1 MKCGQTIVH
10 LQFHGIRRMR
20 GLIPLAALFAMLWAP
35 GVLQAKPKINIML
48 CTPGGGQVPF
58 YLWWSTTGTPNA
70 SNYIWISL
78 YDTNGNL
85 LPGYPTED
93 GTDYVIPASQTTD
106 PPCPLTNPTGSEPDE
121 APGAVAVALSVSGDW
136 NSASGGPEAVA
147 AAGKVNSF
155 KNIALKVDKT
165 RTLDVRHWEKRLPA
179 GQANKYTVLFEVRN
193 STKQQAKM
201 RFVYGV
207 FTKSDPERGHI
218 IPVKQRDTRGRLRIF
233 NMLTHAGA
241 PDYLIPA
248 NTPRDAPIVV
258 SDLEVDLTKDVKPTD
273 YVYLD
278 VWAIDLTNHE
288 QYPLNRIQVRP

>member
-1 MKCGQTIVH
+1 MKCGRTIVR
-10 LQFHGIRRMR
+10 LQFLGIRRMR
-20 GLIPLAALFAMLWAP
+20 GLIPLVALFAVLWAP

-48 CTPGGGQVPF
+48 CAAGGGQVPF

-70 SNYIWISL
+70 SNYIWTSL
-78 YDTNGNL
+78 YDDNGNI

-93 GTDYVIPASQTTD
+93 ETDYIIPASQTTD
-106 PPCPLTNPTGSEPDE
+106 PPCPLTSPTGSEADL
-121 APGAVAVALSVSGDW
+121 APGACVVCLSVSGDW
-136 NSASGGPEAVA
+136 NSASAGPETVA
-147 AAGKVNSF
+147 AVGNVKPF

-165 RTLDVRHWEKRLPA
+165 RTLDVRHWEKRLPP
-179 GQANKYTVLFEVRN
+179 GQSNKYTVLFEVRN

-207 FTKSDPERGHI
+207 FAKSDPERGHI

-233 NMLTHAGA
+233 NTLTHGGA
-241 PDYLIPA
+241 PDYIIPA

-273 YVYLD
+273 YIYLD